1 MYKDYPAAH
10 QVSEGS
16 ALQVDTAFYERI
28 RDQKNQR
35 TLIEQFEV
43 PIRTG
48 RAWNVP
54 ASHVFRVTT
63 PVGPQVG
70 DFNLWNAHDPRERLW
85 AARTRQL
92 QGAHVSTHDRLW
104 SNLPFLRPLVTITD
118 DSLVGYGIDEH
129 GGRLHDL
136 LGTRCDPY
144 VNRMLTGEDFHHH
157 CHSNLT
163 RAVLPHGL
171 TEFDVHDVLNIF
183 QCTGLNHDDLYF
195 MKACPA
201 QKGDYLE
208 FFAEI
213 DLLCALS
220 TCPGGDLSLPMWGP
234 QAQDPLTV
242 CRPLGVEIYRL
253 EDELLS
259 GWSQPER
266 AAYKGQ
272 HGLHIARAEWE

>member
-1 MYKDYPAAH
+1 M
-10 QVSEGS
+10 
-16 ALQVDTAFYERI
+16 
-28 RDQKNQR
+28 
-35 TLIEQFEV
+35 
-43 PIRTG
+43 
-48 RAWNVP
+48 
-54 ASHVFRVTT
+54 
-63 PVGPQVG
+63 
-70 DFNLWNAHDPRERLW
+70 
-85 AARTRQL
+85 
-92 QGAHVSTHDRLW
+92 
-104 SNLPFLRPLVTITD
+104 VTITD
-118 DSLVGYGIDEH
+118 DSLASYGTDEH

-144 VNRMLTGEDFHHH
+144 INKMLTGEDFHHH

-234 QAQDPLTV
+234 DAQDPLSV
-242 CRPLGVEIYRL
+242 CRPLGVEIYDL
-253 EDELLS
+253 DASLLDGWQSPSARPITACTVCGSPRPIGSNNRS
-259 GWSQPER
+259 GCARHSAQPQTIT
-266 AAYKGQ
+266 APIPSMASSSAG
-272 HGLHIARAEWE
+272 